1 MTLKEQLMEDL
12 KDAMRSGDEL
22 RRDTIRMARTA
33 IKNSEINRMAELDDA
48 GVQDVLRKEIKQR
61 RKSADEYEKGKRMD
75 LADKERA
82 EATFA
87 GGVPAQA
94 NECGG
99 DRGRGAR
106 GYRAGGVQRNEQSDA
121 CGDAE
126 VEGKGRGQGGEP
138 GGHAAAVGVSGE
150 YRGVRG

>member
-12 KDAMRSGDEL
+12 KEAMRSGDEL

-61 RKSADEYEKGKRMD
+61 RESADEYEKGKRMD

-82 EATFA
+82 EAA
-87 GGVPAQA
+87 MLEAYLPKQMSVEEIEAEVREVIAQVGSKEMSKVMPAAMQRL
-94 NECGG
+94 
-99 DRGRGAR
+99 RGR
-106 GYRAGGVQRNEQSDA
+106 
-121 CGDAE
+121 AE
-126 VEGKGRGQGGEP
+126 GRVVNQIVTRVLAE
-138 GGHAAAVGVSGE
+138 
-150 YRGVRG
+150 